1 MNMKKTNG
9 TNARSVQ
16 EADTVLGER
25 VRARRNEMKISQQT
39 LGKKLGVSF
48 QQVQK
53 YEKGVNRI
61 GASRLQQICAALD
74 CGVTDLLGSSKKVA
88 KITLSSTFAASRDG
102 VAIILAMAK
111 IRDPDL
117 RRRVIRLTESL
128 AG

>member
-1 MNMKKTNG
+1 MKKANG
-9 TNARSVQ
+9 AKARSVQ

-25 VRARRNEMKISQQT
+25 VRARRNEMKISQQA
-39 LGKKLGVSF
+39 LGEKLGVSF

-61 GASRLQQICAALD
+61 GANRLQQICAALD

-88 KITLSSTFAASRDG
+88 KITPSSTFAASRDG
-102 VAIILAMAK
+102 VAIIDAMAK
-111 IRDPDL
+111 IKDPDL
-117 RRRVIRLTESL
+117 RRHVIRLTECL

>member
-1 MNMKKTNG
+1 MKKANG
-9 TNARSVQ
+9 VKARSVQ

-25 VRARRNEMKISQQT
+25 VRARRNEMKISQQA
-39 LGKKLGVSF
+39 LGEKLGVSF

-74 CGVTDLLGSSKKVA
+74 CGVADLLGSSKKVA
-88 KITLSSTFAASRDG
+88 KITPSSTFAASREG
-102 VAIILAMAK
+102 VAIIEAMAK
-111 IRDPDL
+111 IKDPDL
-117 RRRVIRLTESL
+117 RRHVIRLTECL